1 MYEIKFYEDR
11 QGNKPTVKYIE
22 KLSEQSETSKSER
35 IKLKKITEYM
45 RILKMASMS
54 NNFVNSLTSWDD
66 LEKTFNLTQDEWDE
80 IDLKVKIVG
89 EIINARQSQDIT
101 QQALE
106 ELSGVRQ
113 PVIARL
119 ESNVSDPQLTTILKI
134 LRPLGKTLAVV
145 DISMEV

>member
-1 MYEIKFYEDR
+1 MKM
-11 QGNKPTVKYIE
+11 GK
-22 KLSEQSETSKSER
+22 
-35 IKLKKITEYM
+35 EY
-45 RILKMASMS
+45 
-54 NNFVNSLTSWDD
+54 VDSLTDWDD
-66 LEKTFNLTQDEWDE
+66 LEKTFDFTQEEWDE

-89 EIINARQSQDIT
+89 EIINARQSKKMT

-119 ESNVSDPQLTTILKI
+119 ENNVSDPQLLTILKI

-145 DISMEV
+145 DIPRD